1 VADWLSRDEAKRLAD
16 RILGFS
22 TAEGCQVNLGS
33 GIDGNTRFA
42 GNEISTSGDTVNAN
56 ISITARFGKRTASV
70 STNLFDDAGLKRAV
84 ETSERLA
91 RLAPENPE
99 LMPLLPQQRY
109 AEVHSLFDA
118 TARLDAAA
126 RADAVKV
133 AADACQAAGVEGTGF
148 VQRTAGAGA
157 VANSAGLFA
166 YHPSSASVYTLTV
179 RTPDGTGSGWAGTA
193 HNDWARTTRPG
204 TLAARAIKKA
214 VDSKAPVAIEPG
226 KYTVVLE
233 PTAVGNLLGLMAFA
247 MGARA
252 ADEGRSFF
260 SKAGGGTKLGEKVVD
275 ERVTVLSD
283 PQDPDLLG
291 TPYTGEGY
299 PVERRVWIENG
310 VVKNLA
316 YDRFWADKKGV
327 APAPLGGGLKMLGGN
342 ASLEELIAG
351 VRRGLLVTRFW
362 YIRGVDPRSIL
373 NTGLTRDGLF
383 LIENGKVVRAV
394 KNFRFNES
402 PVIMLNNLEALGRPE
417 RVSASESGGVEGGG
431 AMVVP
436 PIVAREF
443 TFSSISEAV

>member
-1 VADWLSRDEAKRLAD
+1 MAL
-16 RILGFS
+16 S
-22 TAEGCQVNLGS
+22 TAEGCQVSVNS

-42 GNEISTSGDTVNAN
+42 ANEVSTSGDASNASVTVT
-56 ISITARFGKRTASV
+56 SRFGKRAASAT
-70 STNLFDDAGLKRAV
+70 TNVFDDAGLKRAV

-99 LMPLLPQQRY
+99 LMPLLPPQRY
-109 AEVHSLFDA
+109 RDVRSLFDSSL
-118 TARLDAAA
+118 RLDAAA

-133 AADACQAAGVEGTGF
+133 ATEACERAGAGGAGF
-148 VQRTAGAGA
+148 IQRTAGAGA

-166 YHPSSASVYTLTV
+166 YQPASSAAYTLTV
-179 RTPDGTGSGWAGTA
+179 RTPDGRGSGWAGTA
-193 HNDWARTTRPG
+193 HNDWARITPPA
-204 TLAARAIKKA
+204 TLAERAIKKA
-214 VDSKAPVAIEPG
+214 LDSREPVTIEPG

-233 PTAVGNLLGLMAFA
+233 PTAVGNLLRVLEFA

-260 SKAGGGTKLGEKVVD
+260 SRPGGGTKLGEKIVD
-275 ERVTVLSD
+275 ERVTILSD
-283 PQDPDLLG
+283 PQDPDLLSR
-291 TPYTGEGY
+291 PYTGDGF
-299 PVERRVWIENG
+299 PVERTVWIENG

-316 YDRFWADKKGV
+316 YDRFWAEKKGV
-327 APAPLGGGLKMLGGN
+327 RPTPFAGGLKMLGGT
-342 ASLEELIAG
+342 ATLDELIAG

-383 LIENGKVVRAV
+383 LIENGRITRAV

-417 RVSASESGGVEGGG
+417 RVSASESGGVESGG
-431 AMVVP
+431 AVVVP
-436 PIVAREF
+436 PLVARDF